1 MATGPNP
8 KDIVTFEELT
18 LSNVW
23 ELEALI
29 AVLERKGIITKAE
42 ILDMIQELRHKN
54 PSAVAPQQDG
64 LLSDQKRDILVTHV
78 LNVFNSTGLTAQQA
92 REVLEHLQ
100 VLVEI
105 GGPLAEAT
113 IRPFKGMVST
123 LEIEPDPR
131 HKR

>member
-1 MATGPNP
+1 MAETLDP

-29 AVLERKGIITKAE
+29 AVLERRGLITKQEVLNA
-42 ILDMIQELRHKN
+42 IHELRHNN
-54 PSAVAPQQDG
+54 PSAIAPQQDG
-64 LLSDQKRDILVTHV
+64 LLSDQKRDILITHV

-105 GGPLAEAT
+105 GERVA
-113 IRPFKGMVST
+113 K
-123 LEIEPDPR
+123 
-131 HKR
+131 